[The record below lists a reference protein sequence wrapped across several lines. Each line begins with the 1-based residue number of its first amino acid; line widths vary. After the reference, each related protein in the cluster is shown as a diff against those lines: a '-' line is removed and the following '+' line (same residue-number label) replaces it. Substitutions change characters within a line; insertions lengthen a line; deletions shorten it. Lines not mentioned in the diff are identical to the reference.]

1 MIINHVFCRTVTS
14 PLVYSLSRTSI
25 LMSCALRKELFKAT
39 YSTLSG
45 ASPRL
50 GVTQSWSSRGGSLLQ
65 RTSGEPLMKDFYIRK
80 FIEGTFPG
88 YTDLVIQQKTNT
100 ITVSFQYR
108 LEGVARV
115 ALSLYFFVSYAET
128 ILSYWLGCKTT
139 FLVRGYT
146 AALVNQGQT

>member
-1 MIINHVFCRTVTS
+1 
-14 PLVYSLSRTSI
+14 
-25 LMSCALRKELFKAT
+25 MSCALRKELFKAT
-39 YSTLSG
+39 YSTLSEEETTF
-45 ASPRL
+45 PRL
-50 GVTQSWSSRGGSLLQ
+50 GVTQSWSSRGGNLLR
-65 RTSGEPLMKDFYIRK
+65 RTSGESLMKDFYIRK

-115 ALSLYFFVSYAET
+115 APSLYFLVSYAET
-128 ILSYWLGCKTT
+128 ILSYWLGCKTS
-139 FLVRGYT
+139 LHVRGYT